1 MAQMPAP
8 ICSMASVMMKDGMPI
23 TVTPTAVTQPSAKAA
38 SSASRIASPARQRQV
53 GDVDVGFLQ
62 REERDRDAGDVGECR
77 DREVDLGGEDDE
89 GEAGRDDRGDRD
101 LAHHVGEV
109 VDRGEGRA
117 QRAEHRHQEEQGDQG
132 CEVGE
137 LGRQPRA
144 PAGE

>member
-23 TVTPTAVTQPSAKAA
+23 TVTPTAVIAPSANEAG
-38 SSASRIASPARQRQV
+38 SAEQDDRDPAGQRQV

-89 GEAGRDDRGDRD
+89 GEAGRDDRR
-101 LAHHVGEV
+101 
-109 VDRGEGRA
+109 
-117 QRAEHRHQEEQGDQG
+117 
-132 CEVGE
+132 
-137 LGRQPRA
+137 
-144 PAGE
+144 